1 MLLMVDGRKPKLCHN
16 IIADSVAGYG
26 GSMAMATVIKNNIYK
41 KYSKKTAEWTEMN
54 HLIEVKK
61 RT

>member
-41 KYSKKTAEWTEMN
+41 KYSKKTAE
-54 HLIEVKK
+54 
-61 RT
+61 